1 MNVIIPHSYYLEISS
16 KRRLRWYRKREQF
29 RRTGKTPPLEWA
41 DPEPVRAS
49 RLGIINWKEVI
60 A

>member
-1 MNVIIPHSYYLEISS
+1 MNVVQHVPLVRGLNLD
-16 KRRLRWYRKREQF
+16 RRYQWFLRRAQYQ
-29 RRTGKTPPLEWA
+29 RTGRTPPLQWA